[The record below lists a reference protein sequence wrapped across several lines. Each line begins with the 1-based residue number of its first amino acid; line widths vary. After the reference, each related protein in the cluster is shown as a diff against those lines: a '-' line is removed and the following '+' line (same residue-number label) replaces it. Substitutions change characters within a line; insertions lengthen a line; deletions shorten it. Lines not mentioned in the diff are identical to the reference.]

1 MYCLYEYKGPTSC
14 TETLFYA
21 KVMKILIT
29 MRWPMKESKSALER
43 FPTYEVNIG
52 IEVHVQLTTKSKIF
66 CTNANE
72 ISDKPNSHICQ
83 RCTGQPGVLP
93 LLNKE
98 VIHDAIKAG
107 LATNS
112 TIAPRSEFARKH
124 YFYPDLPKNY
134 QITQSDLPICS
145 EGHVMITR
153 EDGSSKKIRLIRI
166 HMEEDAGKNIHA
178 AASQES
184 FVDLN
189 RAGTPLL
196 EMVSYPD
203 ISSAH
208 EAREYLKSLRLTV
221 QYLGICTGNME
232 DGAFRADTNISV
244 RKKGAPQLGTK
255 CELKNINSFKF
266 ISDAIEYEIERQINL
281 VEAGEKVRQETRL
294 WDPKEGITKPMRSK
308 EEAADYRYFQD
319 PDLPI
324 ILIDEAMIEAV
335 RKEMPELP
343 HEKSARLI
351 AHGLSAYEA
360 DILLNESEIANF
372 YEQARTFNSSK
383 HLINWILRDLMGL
396 LKNEK
401 ISLNQC
407 KITPEK
413 LGKLIDM
420 VDKGTINNRA
430 AQEIFAEMARTGKE
444 PNLIMQEK
452 GLQQMGNTA
461 ELETII
467 IDIIKANPDSV
478 ALYKGGKD
486 KLWGFFVGQAMQKT
500 KGKGNPQI
508 INELLKKH
516 LG

>member
-1 MYCLYEYKGPTSC
+1 MK
-14 TETLFYA
+14 ETL
-21 KVMKILIT
+21 
-29 MRWPMKESKSALER
+29 SALER
-43 FPTYEVNIG
+43 FPAYEVNIG

-66 CTNANE
+66 CTCSNE
-72 ISDKPNSHICQ
+72 VSDKPNSHICQ

-93 LLNKE
+93 ILNKE

-107 LATNS
+107 IATNS
-112 TIAPRSEFARKH
+112 VIAPRSEFARKH

-134 QITQSDLPICS
+134 QITQSDKPICS
-145 EGHVMITR
+145 EGHVAITL
-153 EDGSSKKIRLIRI
+153 EDGSTKKIRLIRI

-178 AASQES
+178 SSSNES

-203 ISSAH
+203 ISSAY

-232 DGAFRADTNISV
+232 EGAFRADTNISV

-266 ISDAIEYEIERQINL
+266 ISDAIEYEIERQIKL
-281 VEAGEKVRQETRL
+281 LESGEKVRQETRL
-294 WDPKEGITKPMRSK
+294 WDPKEGVTKPMRSK
-308 EEAADYRYFQD
+308 EEAADYRYFND

-324 ILIDEAMIEAV
+324 ILIDEATIAAV

-343 HEKSARLI
+343 QEKSARLMQQ
-351 AHGLSAYEA
+351 GLSAYEA
-360 DILLNESEIANF
+360 DILLNEPEIASF
-372 YEQARTFNSSK
+372 YEQAATFNKSK
-383 HLINWILRDLMGL
+383 HLINWVLRDLMGL

-401 ISLNQC
+401 ISLSEC

-413 LGKLIDM
+413 LGKLVDM
-420 VDKGTINNRA
+420 LDKGVINNRA
-430 AQEIFAEMARTGKE
+430 AQEIFAEIAHTGKE
-444 PNLIMQEK
+444 PDLIMQEK
-452 GLQQMGNTA
+452 GLQQMGNVA

-467 IDIIKANPDSV
+467 QEIIKANPESV
-478 ALYKGGKD
+478 TLYKSGKD

-500 KGKGNPQI
+500 QGKGNPQI
-508 INELLKKH
+508 INELLRKH
-516 LG
+516 LS